1 MQQPALIGAS
11 IRIKGQLTAQEDV
24 VIAGRLEGSIT
35 VKGHRVTVS
44 AGAEVVADI
53 EAAEVVIAGQVLGSV
68 TAERRIELTATAD
81 AEGELH
87 APAIYV
93 VEGSVFQGRVES
105 KGTRAAGLR
114 IAS

>member
-1 MQQPALIGAS
+1 MQPSALIGTS
-11 IRIKGQLTAQEDV
+11 VRIKGQLTAQEDV
-24 VIAGRLEGSIT
+24 VISGRLEGSIT

-53 EAAEVVIAGQVLGSV
+53 QAAEVVIAGQVLGTVS
-68 TAERRIELTATAD
+68 AERRIELTATAD

-93 VEGSVFQGRVES
+93 VEGAVFQGRLE
-105 KGTRAAGLR
+105 TQAARAAGLR